1 MSLKDSITRPFDN
14 PRPDEYVKIPSAIKR
29 AEAKNLTLP
38 PGPHP
43 LTSDWLTLTFTL
55 DTPRFLESMRIRHG
69 DICSFFLARQL
80 FIGVFSA
87 QGAYEVT
94 VSKQHH
100 FVKGVG
106 FDRMRKVLGE
116 GLLTNEEPIH
126 MQHRRAM
133 QPPFHHGNLDVYVAL
148 MDEIVRKRIASWDE
162 EISLSHEMMALTLEI
177 VCQCLFGMESS
188 KYTARIAKAMEIA
201 IDRIERTM
209 LPGLDRFDSTKVPY
223 FTAFAKASDELV
235 EIADE
240 IIQARIASKDN
251 RKDDLLG
258 ILLSMQDQISLTHIR
273 DEVLTLILS
282 GHETTANVLTWAFA
296 YLSENLKW
304 QRGLHDEALR
314 ADFAT
319 APTYQSLEAMSPI
332 ASAILDEALRLA
344 PPVWVAPRIA
354 IEDVEIDGIRVP
366 KGAHVLVSQFV
377 TQRDPRYFADPER
390 FDPERWLN
398 TDLERNLPK
407 GAFFPFGAGSRKCLG
422 EYFALAESR
431 LILLHV
437 AKSVVLATK
446 FPKAQPRATYR
457 PKGKVLT
464 QVSRY

>member
-1 MSLKDSITRPFDN
+1 
-14 PRPDEYVKIPSAIKR
+14 
-29 AEAKNLTLP
+29 
-38 PGPHP
+38 
-43 LTSDWLTLTFTL
+43 
-55 DTPRFLESMRIRHG
+55 
-69 DICSFFLARQL
+69 
-80 FIGVFSA
+80 
-87 QGAYEVT
+87 
-94 VSKQHH
+94 
-100 FVKGVG
+100 
-106 FDRMRKVLGE
+106 
-116 GLLTNEEPIH
+116 
-126 MQHRRAM
+126 
-133 QPPFHHGNLDVYVAL
+133 
-148 MDEIVRKRIASWDE
+148 VRKRIASWDE

-296 YLSENLKW
+296 YLSKNPKW
-304 QRGLHDEALR
+304 QKSLHDEALR
-314 ADFAT
+314 VDFAT

-332 ASAILDEALRLA
+332 ASAILDESLRLA

-354 IEDVEIDGIRVP
+354 TQDVEIDGTRVP

-377 TQRDPRYFADPER
+377 TQRDPRYFADPEE
-390 FDPERWLN
+390 FDPARWLD
-398 TDLERNLPK
+398 TDLARNLPK

-437 AKSVVLATK
+437 AKSVALKTK